1 MNENETV
8 SLGKVVAVRLC
19 RGVHEGLHKSHAKSI
34 NRRKCGNQRNQSA
47 NKKEKETRKMPRNL
61 HAKKASS
68 PVQS

>member
-1 MNENETV
+1 MSEKGAV

-34 NRRKCGNQRNQSA
+34 NRGSVVTNETKVRTKGKRNQEDA
-47 NKKEKETRKMPRNL
+47 KEP
-61 HAKKASS
+61 ASKKASN